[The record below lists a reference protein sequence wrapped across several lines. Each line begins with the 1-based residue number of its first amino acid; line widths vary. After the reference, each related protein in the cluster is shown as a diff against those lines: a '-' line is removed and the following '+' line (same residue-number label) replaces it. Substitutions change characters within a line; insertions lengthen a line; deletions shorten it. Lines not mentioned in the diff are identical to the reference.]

1 MSRIKLLLTLVVVTL
16 SATGVAAAQTG
27 GAQTFPLPGDEV
39 YPEGVAYD
47 PATGDFFV
55 GSTTDGAVF
64 RGNVGEPSVE
74 AETLLEPGADGRSM
88 AIGMKVD
95 SSGRLFV
102 SGGDTGRMFVYD
114 TGTGELI
121 DRFENGAESTFVNDV
136 VLTPDGSAFFTDSM
150 NPELYRV
157 FPDGSGGYEMETYLD
172 FEGTPVEYDEEF
184 NLNGIVTTPDGRYLI
199 TVKSPSGQLFRIDT
213 RSKEVV
219 EMDTGGADLTNG
231 DGLLLLGRTLYVVR
245 NQNEVIVP
253 VELSADYSS
262 GTAGEGFTDD
272 SLMYPTTIAAYDG
285 RLLAV
290 NSQFDARDEGREPDL
305 PFTVS
310 GIPIPDDAA
319 PASTSATAGS
329 SATASA
335 TATAT
340 ASATASGSASSVPG
354 TGGVSP
360 GAFVVSAAL
369 LAGAGAIAIVR
380 TVARR

>member
-1 MSRIKLLLTLVVVTL
+1 MSRITLLLALVVVTL
-16 SATGVAAAQTG
+16 SAAGVAAAQTG
-27 GAQTFPLPGDEV
+27 SAQTFPLPGDEV

-64 RGNVGEPSVE
+64 RGNVGEAAE
-74 AETLLEPGADGRSM
+74 AEPFLEPGSDGRSM
-88 AIGMKVD
+88 AIGMKVGA
-95 SSGRLFV
+95 SGQLFV
-102 SGGDTGRMFVYD
+102 AGGDTGRMFVYD

-150 NPELYRV
+150 NPELYGV

-172 FEGTPVEYDEEF
+172 FEGTPLEYEEGF
-184 NLNGIVTTPDGRYLI
+184 NLNGIVATPDGRYLI
-199 TVKSPSGQLFRIDT
+199 TVKSLSGQLFRIDT

-219 EMDTGGADLTNG
+219 EIDTGGADLTNG

-290 NSQFDARDEGREPDL
+290 NSQFDAREEGREPDL

-310 GIPIPDDAA
+310 DIPIPEDAA
-319 PASTSATAGS
+319 PTPASATAGS

-335 TATAT
+335 TASV
-340 ASATASGSASSVPG
+340 SAPSVPD

-360 GAFVVSAAL
+360 SAFVLLAVL
-369 LAGAGAIAIVR
+369 LAGVGVIAIGH